1 MSDLDC
7 SLDKIVEFS
16 NYLEADFL
24 QEDEWLSRGDADHF
38 LPHKL
43 AYNLNFSRGSTLTD
57 YHAEGVKWLVSLY
70 ENGVSGILAD
80 ETGLG

>member
-7 SLDKIVEFS
+7 LLDKLVKYS
-16 NYLEADFL
+16 NQLEAGFL
-24 QEDEWLSRGDADHF
+24 QEAEWLSRGDADHF

-57 YHAEGVKWLVSLY
+57 YHAEGVKWLMGLY
-70 ENGVSGILAD
+70 QNGVNGILAD

>member
-1 MSDLDC
+1 MSDLNHL
-7 SLDKIVEFS
+7 LDRTLQYSK
-16 NYLEADFL
+16 YLEADFL

-43 AYNLNFSRGSTLTD
+43 AYNLNFSRGCTLTD
-57 YHAEGVKWLVSLY
+57 YHADGVKWLVSMY
-70 ENGVSGILAD
+70 ENGVNGILAD